1 MSYTVWRG
9 EWTTSVMTS
18 RQLGSTYEDP
28 TEPVTTAPV
37 EITDH
42 TTGSS
47 NVTSSSSHGMR
58 FYFMFAVLVVSVVG
72 VAANALVLYGLVASK
87 QHRKHAL
94 ILLFSCFNK
103 TKIKFLTS
111 AVRSLICGLHKD

>member
-1 MSYTVWRG
+1 
-9 EWTTSVMTS
+9 MTS

-28 TEPVTTAPV
+28 TEPMTTAPV

-111 AVRSLICGLHKD
+111 AVRSLICGLHQD